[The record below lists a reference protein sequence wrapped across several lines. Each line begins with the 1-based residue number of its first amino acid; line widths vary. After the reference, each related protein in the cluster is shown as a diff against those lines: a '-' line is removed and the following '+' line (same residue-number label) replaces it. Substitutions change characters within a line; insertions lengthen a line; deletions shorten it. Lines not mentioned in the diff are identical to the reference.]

1 MNEPIITPPLDE
13 GVVRSLRAGHRV
25 LITGTLYTA
34 RDAAHKRFM
43 ECIAK
48 GESLPVNLK
57 GQILYY
63 TGPTPAPPGK
73 TMGSAGPTTSGR
85 LDAYTP
91 LLIEETGLKG
101 MIGKGDRRGEVVDSI
116 VKNSCVYFA
125 AIGGAG
131 ALIATCIKKAR
142 VVCYE
147 DLGAEAVYELAVE
160 RMPVIVAI
168 DCNGNSLYREGLAR
182 FVDNKR

>member
-1 MNEPIITPPLDE
+1 
-13 GVVRSLRAGHRV
+13 
-25 LITGTLYTA
+25 
-34 RDAAHKRFM
+34 
-43 ECIAK
+43 
-48 GESLPVNLK
+48 
-57 GQILYY
+57 
-63 TGPTPAPPGK
+63 
-73 TMGSAGPTTSGR
+73 